1 MNPWIAATIAA
12 GLVLGTSA
20 HALTAIAPVVD
31 TSALPALQPGW
42 ASVNPLR
49 GHPEAVAV
57 GRTAFNQSCAVCH
70 GQDADGSRAPA
81 PDLRRIGRAC
91 LRVSD
96 PALRQRC
103 DSDADYF
110 FLKSVLKGK
119 NKFGI
124 EHMPAWEG
132 VLEPAVIWS
141 IRSYIE
147 RAPRP

>member
-1 MNPWIAATIAA
+1 MNSFISAVVAA
-12 GLVLGTSA
+12 GL
-20 HALTAIAPVVD
+20 ALCASVQAASIAAPVVD
-31 TSALPALQPGW
+31 TSALPALQSGW
-42 ASVNPLR
+42 AETNPYR
-49 GHPEAVAV
+49 GLPAAIAV
-57 GRTAFNQSCAVCH
+57 GQSAFNQACARCH
-70 GQDADGSRAPA
+70 GHDADGSRAPA
-81 PDLRRIGRAC
+81 PDLRRVGGFC
-91 LRVSD
+91 QRVTD
-96 PALRQRC
+96 AALRRRC